1 MDVPIC
7 SDEEGSAPEM
17 WFTENET
24 NSEVLFNHPNRSFYT
39 KDAFHRKLISE
50 ADDAVNPD
58 NEGTKACAH
67 YTLDLPPR
75 MPFKFIEP
83 FVAVW
88 YLKELHNMSS
98 LLFLI
103 YKN

>member
-83 FVAVW
+83 FVAV
-88 YLKELHNMSS
+88 
-98 LLFLI
+98 
-103 YKN
+103 